1 MSMKTMK
8 SNAQA
13 GFTLIE
19 LMIVVAIIGILAAIA
34 LPAYQDYTVR
44 SRVMEGVTMLEPL
57 KLSIGTEVTTV
68 NDLAVMADDWND
80 DENHDGTVA
89 TSKFV
94 DSILVDNATGVI
106 TVDFNNASVGVADTN
121 DTITLSPSVRTT
133 AGISPLATALADGLT
148 GAIDWACASE
158 TNATATARGLPVTA
172 PTGNPMLSKYVPSEC
187 R

>member
-1 MSMKTMK
+1 MRTMK
-8 SNAQA
+8 SKAQA

-57 KLSIGTEVTTV
+57 KLSIGTEVTTMA
-68 NDLAVMADDWND
+68 DLAVMAADWND
-80 DENHDGTVA
+80 DENHDGTVP

-94 DSILVDNATGVI
+94 DSIQVAPLTGVI
-106 TVDFNNASVGVADTN
+106 TVDYNHTAVGIGTGADQ
-121 DTITLSPSVRTT
+121 ITLSPSIRTT
-133 AGISPLATALADGLT
+133 AGISPLATALGAGLT
-148 GAIDWACASE
+148 GAVDWGCASE
-158 TNATATARGLPVTA
+158 TNATATARSIAVVA
-172 PTGNPMLSKYVPSEC
+172 PTAPMLSKYVPSEC

>member
-57 KLSIGTEVTTV
+57 KLSIGTEVTTLA
-68 NDLAVMADDWND
+68 DLGVMAGDWND
-80 DENHDGTVA
+80 DDNHNGTVA

-94 DSILVDNATGVI
+94 DSIAVDGATGVI
-106 TVDFNNASVGVADTN
+106 TVDFDNASVGIAAGADQL
-121 DTITLSPSVRTT
+121 TLSPSSV
-133 AGISPLATALADGLT
+133 
-148 GAIDWACASE
+148 
-158 TNATATARGLPVTA
+158 LPQVFR
-172 PTGNPMLSKYVPSEC
+172 LWLLH
-187 R
+187 